1 MDGVLFEEWVREMD
15 KKFASEGR
23 KVTLV
28 MSNCPDHPQ
37 IGNLNLFKLLFL
49 PANTTSYAQ
58 PVDQD
63 SLTESTVP

>member
-28 MSNCPDHPQ
+28 MSNFPAHPQ
-37 IGNLNLFKLLFL
+37 IGNLNLLKLLFF

>member
-28 MSNCPDHPQ
+28 MSDCPAHPQ
-37 IGNLNLFKLLFL
+37 IGNLDLLKLLFL
-49 PANTTSYAQ
+49 PANTTSYSP